1 MRCGRTILTLRGFT
15 LLELLLALA
24 VAGLLAALLFPVFFG
39 ARRKAAPVTCVSNL
53 RQLGQALEL
62 YRQDWEQYAPQGWQ
76 DTRDNLET
84 TMSDPLAAYIKNESL
99 YRCPEAN
106 HPAYIFRASFDVGM
120 DNARGAG
127 DDLNGRSQFRLF
139 ELDAASVIAYCQHR
153 LVFDA
158 HGGQTGFYLTLRE
171 DHSVKRVDA
180 RRLTA
185 WTYHNGK
192 WLPPNA
198 PQPANATWPQIDVF
212 PDEPFP
218 LPFINQP

>member
-1 MRCGRTILTLRGFT
+1 MRSGRAIFSIRGFSMLEMALTL
-15 LLELLLALA
+15 A
-24 VAGLLAALLFPVFFG
+24 VIGLLAALLFPIVFK
-39 ARRKAAPVTCVSNL
+39 ARRKTASVTCVSNL

-84 TMSDPLAAYIKNESL
+84 NVTDPLAAYIKSESL

-106 HPAYIFRASFDVGM
+106 HPPYIFRASFDVGM
-120 DNARGAG
+120 DNALGAG
-127 DDLNGRSQFRLF
+127 DDLGGKSEYRLF

-171 DHSVKRVDA
+171 DQSVKRVDA

-192 WLPPNA
+192 WLPPGT
-198 PQPANATWPQIDVF
+198 PQPANATWPQNDVF

-218 LPFINQP
+218 LPFINRR